1 MFTPPVLP
9 QINQSTNQDNNKDDD
24 KGILFLANSSHAQ
37 KIIKIN
43 KLKSSLGPP

>member
-9 QINQSTNQDNNKDDD
+9 QINQPTNQDNNLDKD

-37 KIIKIN
+37 KIN
-43 KLKSSLGPP
+43 KLKSSSGPP